1 MELWRLDARVAT
13 WRDGSTSINGLP
25 VVTISSGSDLL
36 AITATDNA
44 GSLGTI
50 AERVSALDG
59 DIEPFPWNMRY
70 NVLTAVLEKS
80 HSLWRI
86 DR

>member
-1 MELWRLDARVAT
+1 MELWRLDAGVAT

-50 AERVSALDG
+50 AERGSVLWMATLS
-59 DIEPFPWNMRY
+59 PFHG
-70 NVLTAVLEKS
+70 TCGTTS
-80 HSLWRI
+80 
-86 DR
+86 

>member
-1 MELWRLDARVAT
+1 MELWRLDAGVAT

-44 GSLGTI
+44 ASLGAI
-50 AERVSALDG
+50 AERISALDG
-59 DIEPFPWNMRY
+59 DVEPFPWDVRCN
-70 NVLTAVLEKS
+70 AVSAMFEQS

-86 DR
+86 D